1 MYSHP
6 FQNLILHMFALID
19 CNNFYASCERVFQPQ
34 YEGKAMVILSN
45 NDGCVIAR
53 SNEAKALGIPM
64 GAPAFKFR
72 NEFKK
77 HNIKVFSSNY
87 PLYGDMSHRV
97 MKILE
102 TYTPNIEIYSID
114 EAFLKFEGFDYFDL
128 RTTGLKMRKQV
139 RRWTGIPISVG
150 LAPSKALAK
159 IANKIAKKFDERTQG
174 VYCIDSDK
182 KRLKALKWTPIED
195 IWGVGRQHAKRL
207 QAIGVTTAL
216 DFVNL
221 PDEWVKKQMSIL
233 GLRLKRDLE
242 GIPCTQLEEVIP
254 AKKSIAVTRSFKN
267 LLTIFS
273 NLEERITTY
282 TLLGAEKLRKQ
293 KSCATAL
300 HVFVRSN
307 PFDPN
312 AAQYRNGCTLT
323 LPHATDSN
331 FVLNRYALMGLRSI
345 FKPGIEYKKAGVI
358 LLGLTPS
365 ASRQITLFEQ
375 DTSKHTALMQTLDK
389 IHRRY
394 GPHRMKLASQDLK
407 QTWKMKQENLSN
419 RFTTEIYE
427 IIRVK

>member
-1 MYSHP
+1 
-6 FQNLILHMFALID
+6 MFALID

-34 YEGKAMVILSN
+34 YEGKAVVILSN

-53 SNEAKALGIPM
+53 SNETKALGIPM

-87 PLYGDMSHRV
+87 PLYGDMSNRV

-102 TYTPNIEIYSID
+102 TYTPNVEIYSID
-114 EAFLKFEGFDYFDL
+114 EAFLKLKGFDHLDL
-128 RTTGLKMRKQV
+128 FTMGLKMRKQV
-139 RRWTGIPISVG
+139 RQWTGIPVSVG
-150 LAPSKALAK
+150 LAPTKALSK
-159 IANKIAKKFDERTQG
+159 IANKIAKKFDQKTQG
-174 VYCIDSDK
+174 VYCIDSNE
-182 KRLKALKWTPIED
+182 KRLKALKWTLIGD
-195 IWGVGRQHAKRL
+195 VWGVGRQHAKRL
-207 QAIGVTTAL
+207 EAMQVKTAL

-221 PDEWVKKQMSIL
+221 PDEWVKKHMSIL
-233 GLRLKRDLE
+233 GLRLKKDLE
-242 GIPCTQLEEVIP
+242 GIPSIQLEEVVP
-254 AKKSIAVTRSFKN
+254 SKKSIATTRSFKN
-267 LLTIFS
+267 ILTIFS

-307 PFDPN
+307 PFDPKSE
-312 AAQYRNGCTLT
+312 QYRNGCTIT

-331 FVLNRYALMGLRSI
+331 FILNRYALTGLRSI

-365 ASRQITLFEQ
+365 SSRQINLFEQ
-375 DTSKHTALMQTLDK
+375 NTAKHTILMETLDK

-407 QTWKMKQENLSN
+407 QTWKMKREHLSN
-419 RFTTEIYE
+419 RFTTEMNE

>member
-1 MYSHP
+1 
-6 FQNLILHMFALID
+6 MFALID

-34 YEGKAMVILSN
+34 YEHKAVVILSN

-87 PLYGDMSHRV
+87 PLYGDMSNRV

-102 TYTPNIEIYSID
+102 TYTPNVEIYSID
-114 EAFLKFEGFDYFDL
+114 EAFLKFEGFDHFDL
-128 RTTGLKMRKQV
+128 IESGFRMRKQV
-139 RRWTGIPISVG
+139 RQWTGIPVSVG

-159 IANKIAKKFDERTQG
+159 IANKIAKKFDQKTGG
-174 VYCIDSDK
+174 VYAIDSAE

-195 IWGVGRQHAKRL
+195 VWGVGRQHAKRL
-207 QAIGVTTAL
+207 KAMQIKTAL

-221 PDEWVKKQMSIL
+221 PDEWVKKHMSIL

-242 GIPCTQLEEVIP
+242 GIPSIQLEEFTP
-254 AKKSIAVTRSFKN
+254 SKKSIATTRSFKN
-267 LLTIFS
+267 VLNIFTS
-273 NLEERITTY
+273 LEERITTF

-307 PFDPN
+307 PFNPD
-312 AAQYRNGCTLT
+312 AVQYRNGCTLT

-358 LLGLTPS
+358 LLGITPS
-365 ASRQITLFEQ
+365 SSRQITLFEQ
-375 DTSKHTALMQTLDK
+375 DTAKHAVLMQTLDK

-394 GPHRMKLASQDLK
+394 GPHRMKLATQDLK
-407 QTWKMKQENLSN
+407 QTWKMKREHLSN
-419 RFTTEIYE
+419 RFTTEINE